1 MKRPWLPASK
11 QLVRV
16 QFTLRIAGRLTSG
29 LATCFV
35 SVSRLTEGCRTVREH
50 TFGGTKVVIVLRM
63 TKLILGKLFHV
74 SFHFVSHSNTASR
87 ASHLQLRCL
96 QAQRSGVSSFP
107 KTSKFRVGE
116 LLLCPNW
123 LGSRDFERER
133 QSSPCK
139 PLEISSTFIAAPVVP
154 PRCRSFAPRARSSS
168 AELSHSQIEPR
179 GHTKYDVYHKLHPAF
194 LASPTPRPC
203 LKQMRSKPQ
212 RIKQTWPSQR
222 VQGTS
227 TCTTLS
233 INQITTPL

>member
-96 QAQRSGVSSFP
+96 QAQRSGVSSFRRP
-107 KTSKFRVGE
+107 RSSEPGSFCCFRSGLAHVT
-116 LLLCPNW
+116 PIQ
-123 LGSRDFERER
+123 R
-133 QSSPCK
+133 QSSTHCH
-139 PLEISSTFIAAPVVP
+139 A
-154 PRCRSFAPRARSSS
+154 
-168 AELSHSQIEPR
+168 SHSR
-179 GHTKYDVYHKLHPAF
+179 
-194 LASPTPRPC
+194 
-203 LKQMRSKPQ
+203 
-212 RIKQTWPSQR
+212 
-222 VQGTS
+222 
-227 TCTTLS
+227 
-233 INQITTPL
+233 TPLLLLPHS